1 MNYLS
6 LKWKCH
12 NLIDI
17 SMHEAEE
24 KQFLV
29 APDGRG
35 IIGVDATPP
44 LPLHLERILSQQA
57 KRPSYNPYGKN

>member
-1 MNYLS
+1 MQT
-6 LKWKCH
+6 
-12 NLIDI
+12 
-17 SMHEAEE
+17 AEE

-44 LPLHLERILSQQA
+44 LPLHLEHILAQQA

>member
-1 MNYLS
+1 
-6 LKWKCH
+6 
-12 NLIDI
+12 
-17 SMHEAEE
+17 MHMAEE

-35 IIGVDATPP
+35 LIKVDGTPP
-44 LPLHLERILSQQA
+44 LPLHLEHIHARQA